1 MENPES
7 EELRQIRELRAEVR
21 SLRRT
26 ILYVVIGVVAVFVSK
41 SPKDLV
47 TIILV
52 GVVLGFLFERKNF
65 SFFSS
70 RGHDY
75 KPDA

>member
-1 MENPES
+1 MKNPES
-7 EELRQIRELRAEVR
+7 EELRQIRELRAEVQ

-26 ILYVVIGVVAVFVSK
+26 ILYVAIGVVAVFVSK

-52 GVVLGFLFERKNF
+52 GMVLGFLSERKSF
-65 SFFSS
+65 SFFPS